1 MQPKLPLP
9 CIDKIIE
16 IKLGES
22 AIGVRDVDPNEP
34 FFVDHFVNFPVL
46 PGVLMLEGLCQLSA
60 WHIRLMEDFKNSQIR
75 MTECSPAKF
84 SQLVRP
90 GDKIQFETLLMSQE
104 GQEYKFKGKVTLGE
118 KNVASARFKL
128 KSESLVDV
136 NPTFGHLETQ
146 MNTKYRTILKTIY
159 KK

>member
-9 CIDKIIE
+9 CIDEILE

-22 AIGVRDVDPNEP
+22 AIGVRDVNPAEP

-46 PGVLMLEGLCQLSA
+46 PGVLMLEGLSQLSS

-90 GDKIQFETLLMSQE
+90 GDKIQFESMLMSQE
-104 GQEYKFKGKVTLGE
+104 GQEYKFKGKVTLGD
-118 KNVASARFKL
+118 KNVATARFKL
-128 KSESLVDV
+128 KSESLLDV
-136 NPTFGHLETQ
+136 SPNFSHLEAD
-146 MNTKYRTILKTIY
+146 MNAKYRVILNSIY